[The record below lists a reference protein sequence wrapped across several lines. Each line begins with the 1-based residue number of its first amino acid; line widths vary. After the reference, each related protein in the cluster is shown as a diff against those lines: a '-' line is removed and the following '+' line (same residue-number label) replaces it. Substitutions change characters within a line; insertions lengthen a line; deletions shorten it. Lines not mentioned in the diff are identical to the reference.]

1 MDAAPPACDALS
13 MSRGPAVRARHMKN
27 LLATIERLPPDER
40 ERVLMLVPE
49 PVVGEVADATGVDWL
64 PLEANLVVTRAVHG
78 GLGDAR
84 FYRFFRDQ
92 LLEAFSG
99 PLLGIVVEAALRV
112 FRVDATSFTSWVG
125 RGWGLIFRECGE
137 WTVERAG
144 AGTARLRIESLPAA
158 CVHDEVWL
166 RSVSHSL
173 DAFWVLAKTEGQC
186 TCVGRELARGV
197 ATYELRWK

>member
-1 MDAAPPACDALS
+1 MTQ
-13 MSRGPAVRARHMKN
+13 GPAVRARHMKN
-27 LLATIERLPPDER
+27 LLASIEQLPAADR

-49 PVVGEVADATGVDWL
+49 ALVREVADATGVDWL
-64 PLEANLVVTRAVHG
+64 PLDANLVVTRAVHG

-84 FYRFFRDQ
+84 FHRFFRDQ
-92 LLEAFSG
+92 LVEAFSG
-99 PLLGIVVEAALRV
+99 ALLRVVVDAALRV
-112 FRVDATSFTSWVG
+112 FRVDAKSFTGWVG

-144 AGTARLRIESLPAA
+144 PGMARLRIEALPAA

-166 RSVSHSL
+166 RSVAHSL
-173 DAFWVLAKTEGQC
+173 DAFWVLAKTEGAC
-186 TCVGRELARGV
+186 ACVGRELARGV